1 MKRSACFLILLLPLF
16 ALPAAAAEPVTN
28 QPPQKR
34 ELPAQAPPT
43 VRPAEEKTT
52 AKPQNKPPAPKA
64 ESFTPSERIDADA
77 VVAFP
82 ADI

>member
-1 MKRSACFLILLLPLF
+1 MLLLPLF
-16 ALPAAAAEPVTN
+16 ALPTAAAEPVTN
-28 QPPQKR
+28 QPPQKKA
-34 ELPAQAPPT
+34 LPAQTPPT
-43 VRPAEEKTT
+43 VRPAAKETT
-52 AKPQNKPPAPKA
+52 AKPQQKPDAPKA